1 MQKKFGTFRGVFI
14 PSYEAIFGTV
24 LFLVLPMLTGAVGF
38 WRMAFIV
45 LLSNT
50 VTIATAFSLS
60 DCVTNLR
67 HVGSGGMY
75 ALARRSFG
83 RAFGGSIGIQLFLAQ
98 SVSIGFYVIGF
109 AEPLQGLLSNLPGYE
124 GLAASL
130 GLSVLRQKQVLASIL
145 AVVGFISALIGAD
158 FTSRIQ
164 MVIFFV
170 LTASVGSILL
180 SPLFGASTGEGG
192 LFTYTP
198 NLEGVPGMFGFW
210 VAFAAFF
217 PAVTG
222 IDAGVGMSGELKDAR
237 RSLPMGTFLAI
248 GVTLLGYLGVTYVYS
263 LMDPNLLL
271 PGERGEVPSL
281 VSLFGRNLPAVSFL
295 VLLGIL
301 FATGSSALAYFL
313 TAPRTLKTLAEDG
326 ILPGFLSFVRK
337 DFVKGGT
344 EPRWASVLT
353 FLIVLGTVWSG
364 DITFVSTVVGI
375 CFLVV
380 YGWINVAAF
389 FERMSG
395 NPSFRPTFRGHWAI
409 SLYGA
414 LLSLAVIGLFN
425 VWVGLGVLASQLL
438 LFWLLLKYRAG
449 GRLEGVW
456 WGLIFSVLQWAFGRM
471 RRIIQGTK
479 NWRPVMGVFAFA
491 DRPEQIEQGVR
502 VASMITAFKGLSVF
516 NLLGPDDFEGEI
528 DSGGDTAVIFQRKD
542 PFSALI
548 RGAALAAVPGGLVLN
563 TVLLPLDRRL
573 NLIELV
579 EELAGE
585 GRHVLLYK
593 HGVPRGEEDERIDV
607 WWKGQENGNLMALL
621 AYIIR
626 ETDAERGL
634 PRKRIRLIRVLGERM
649 ERVREEAELR
659 ALLQA
664 ARLEGE
670 VLLLDPDERPF
681 DEVVEEHSRDA
692 SLVLMGMPGQ
702 RASGLAR
709 VFSLDRRE
717 FDRQIARFD
726 ELPPVLFVKSAYRVA
741 LFDEE

>member
-1 MQKKFGTFRGVFI
+1 MQKKFGTIRGVFI
-14 PSYEAIFGTV
+14 PSYEALFGAV
-24 LFLVLPMLTGAVGF
+24 LFLVLPMLTGAMGF
-38 WRMAFIV
+38 WRMALIV
-45 LLSNT
+45 VLSNT
-50 VTIATAFSLS
+50 VTLATAFSLA

-67 HVGSGGMY
+67 QVGPGGMY

-109 AEPLQGLLSNLPGYE
+109 AEPLQEVLSGLPGYRE
-124 GLAASL
+124 LVASL
-130 GLSVLRQKQVLASIL
+130 GLSVLEQKQVIASLL
-145 AVVGFISALIGAD
+145 AVVGCVSSLIGAD

-164 MVIFFV
+164 VVIFFI
-170 LTASVGSILL
+170 LTASIGAILI
-180 SPLFGASTGEGG
+180 SPLVGTPSSEGG
-192 LFTYTP
+192 VFAYRL
-198 NLEGVPGMFGFW
+198 NLTGLGGFGFW
-210 VAFAAFF
+210 AAFAAFF

-222 IDAGVGMSGELKDAR
+222 IDAGVGMSGELRDAR

-281 VSLFGRNLPAVSFL
+281 VALFGRNLPAISLL
-295 VLLGIL
+295 VLLGLL

-326 ILPGFLSFVRK
+326 ILPGFLSFLAK
-337 DFVKGGT
+337 DFVKGGS
-344 EPRWASVLT
+344 EPRWASVVT

-389 FERMSG
+389 SERMSG

-414 LLSLAVIGLFN
+414 VLSLTVIGLFN

-456 WGLIFSVLQWAFGRM
+456 WGLLFSVLQWAFARM

-516 NLLGPDDFEGEI
+516 NLLGPDDFEGEV
-528 DSGGDTAVIFQRKD
+528 DAGGDTAVIFQRKD

-593 HGVPRGEEDERIDV
+593 HGVPRGEEDARIDV

-634 PRKRIRLIRVLGERM
+634 PRKRIRLIRVLEERM

-659 ALLQA
+659 ALLDA

-670 VLLLDPDERPF
+670 VLVLDPEERPF